1 MSSRGCKFTPFGDP
15 IQLLY
20 EKHPLGLWYKTKTS
34 TWHLYDH
41 TQMGFLDY
49 EVWAANRKNKIVRH
63 YDLLDIRHVMY
74 CGKIPTGL
82 FQLHNGWESM
92 LKANENYTKG
102 ICIKCLKKLKND
114 LKEQGLLVRSGRH
127 WVYTPSIVEESPKT
141 IEEIM
146 VDKGETLWYDM

>member
-1 MSSRGCKFTPFGDP
+1 MPKGFTPFGDP
-15 IQLLY
+15 LILNY
-20 EKHPLGLWYKTKTS
+20 TPHPLGLWYKTSTS

-82 FQLHNGWESM
+82 FQVRNGWESM
-92 LKANENYTKG
+92 LKAKVGNSKG
-102 ICIKCLKKLKND
+102 ICPKCLKKLKNE
-114 LKEQGLLVRSGRH
+114 LKAQGLLVNKGRH
-127 WVYTPSIVEESPKT
+127 GWVYTLAKVEEEAPKT